1 MDFLKKRIKK
11 YQEKKLK
18 ESMSKITFHTSM
30 KKQLENKK
38 KDNSV
43 NYDSIEKEISFH
55 KKMLIVWTENA
66 DKIKKEMNKIDI

>member
-11 YQEKKLK
+11 YQEKKLE
-18 ESMSKITFHTSM
+18 ESMSKIKFHTSM
-30 KKQLENKK
+30 KKQLENEK

-55 KKMLIVWTENA
+55 NKMLIVWTENA

>member
-11 YQEKKLK
+11 YQEKKLE
-18 ESMSKITFHTSM
+18 ESMFKIKFHTSM
-30 KKQLENKK
+30 KKQLENEK

-55 KKMLIVWTENA
+55 NKMLIVWTENA

>member
-11 YQEKKLK
+11 YQEKKLE
-18 ESMSKITFHTSM
+18 ESMSKIKFHTSM

-38 KDNSV
+38 KDNPS

-55 KKMLIVWTENA
+55 NKMLVIWTENA
-66 DKIKKEMNKIDI
+66 EKIKREMNKIDI

>member
-11 YQEKKLK
+11 YQEKKLE
-18 ESMSKITFHTSM
+18 ESLSKIKFHTSM

-38 KDNSV
+38 KDNSS

-55 KKMLIVWTENA
+55 EKMLVIWTKNA
-66 DKIKKEMNKIDI
+66 EKIKKEMNRIDI